1 MIRIKVCGLT
11 SVEQALAC
19 VEAGVDAI
27 GLNFWPRSPRRCDDA
42 TARAIAEALEGRARV
57 VAVVVDEPAARVEA
71 IRALGVRWIQLH
83 GGEPPAEVARW
94 LPEAYKAAHLDAGP
108 LPDYPGDE
116 LLVDARVG
124 ELPGGTGTTC
134 DWDAAAA
141 LARTRRLWLAGG
153 LTPDNVAEA
162 VLRVRPHGVDV
173 ASGVE
178 RAPGDKDLAR
188 VRRFVERA
196 RSADR

>member
-1 MIRIKVCGLT
+1 
-11 SVEQALAC
+11 
-19 VEAGVDAI
+19 
-27 GLNFWPRSPRRCDDA
+27 
-42 TARAIAEALEGRARV
+42 
-57 VAVVVDEPAARVEA
+57 
-71 IRALGVRWIQLH
+71 
-83 GGEPPAEVARW
+83 
-94 LPEAYKAAHLDAGP
+94 
-108 LPDYPGDE
+108 
-116 LLVDARVG
+116 
-124 ELPGGTGTTC
+124 
-134 DWDAAAA
+134 
-141 LARTRRLWLAGG
+141 